1 MQKWIIGKR
10 LPKPGDTLHDLNVR
24 QSGTTVFLYL
34 LSGKTVGLRR
44 SDVER
49 FGRGNP
55 MAGSVGGISGGIVGD
70 TAGVVGGAA
79 VTAGATATVR
89 SEGHMRY
96 SVSEPIAT
104 VRSEVHMRHATSTPN
119 LSDAIAPRTAAAP
132 NRAEQMSLLHPSSP
146 ASGSNQL
153 ENSGPATLPIH
164 MGMNISTIHNLL
176 AQQSGG
182 QGGGAGNVVN
192 PIPQQSF
199 VNNLEPVEQQA
210 EEDGRP
216 VGWTCPACTFINQPT
231 RPGCEICCADRPA
244 DYVVPAETM
253 LDERERIRIAAAERE
268 EALFQ
273 QVCAYTF
280 LFNY

>member
-10 LPKPGDTLHDLNVR
+10 LPKPGDTLQDLNVR

-55 MAGSVGGISGGIVGD
+55 VAGSVGGISGGIVGD

-79 VTAGATATVR
+79 VTAGATT
-89 SEGHMRY
+89 
-96 SVSEPIAT
+96 T
-104 VRSEVHMRHATSTPN
+104 VRSEVHMRHAMSTPN
-119 LSDAIAPRTAAAP
+119 LSAASEPRTAAAP
-132 NRAEQMSLLHPSSP
+132 NRAEQGFPLGNLMSLHPSSP
-146 ASGSNQL
+146 ASGANQL

-176 AQQSGG
+176 ARQSGG
-182 QGGGAGNVVN
+182 QGGGAGAENLAN
-192 PIPQQSF
+192 PIPQELF

-216 VGWTCPACTFINQPT
+216 VGWTCTRCTFINQPT
-231 RPGCEICCADRPA
+231 RPGCEICSADRPA
-244 DYVVPAETM
+244 DYVVPAGTM
-253 LDERERIRIAAAERE
+253 LHERERIRIAAEERE
-268 EALFQ
+268 EALFE
-273 QVCAYTF
+273 QVCA
-280 LFNY
+280 